1 VPYLHNRFKSTLDS
15 IHYPS
20 WKYLCTI
27 VSFSEASFLIAI
39 LQEIKVS
46 PSKLKKIF
54 YENDSLPVK
63 HSIYSQYDGQTID
76 AIIIDDTKSKRR
88 SGGRPSIKGVL
99 GLNLE
104 LEEEYLLYLGTAKGW
119 AETLTHIRNNYRLS
133 GEVYAVCDGDSKL
146 QLNLETD
153 GYRIQQC
160 TNHFVKTSMYY
171 LWMEQYPKV
180 DRMRIKKDISRI
192 ISTLKNS
199 VKKHRKDSD
208 FARLKW
214 RIDKTQEE
222 LLVIANELL
231 SKNKD
236 SNAGKFILKTGGKVT
251 LFAELA
257 TKGIQIP
264 DNNNHVENLM
274 GIVGQKVKKNRQSWV
289 DANLNIMLNTIWH
302 IIS

>member
-1 VPYLHNRFKSTLDS
+1 MPYLHNRVKNKLDS

-27 VSFSEASFLIAI
+27 VSFSEASFLIDI

-54 YENDSLPVK
+54 YENNSLPIK
-63 HSIYSQYDGQTID
+63 HSIYSPYNGQTID
-76 AIIIDDTKSKRR
+76 VVIIDDTKSKRR

-104 LEEEYLLYLGTAKGW
+104 LGEEYLLYLGAGESW
-119 AETLTHIRNNYRLS
+119 AETLTHIRDNYELS
-133 GEVYAVCDGDSKL
+133 DDVYAVCDGDGKL
-146 QLNLETD
+146 QSNLELY

-160 TNHFVKTSMYY
+160 TNHFVRTSMYY
-171 LWMEQYPKV
+171 LWMEQYPKS
-180 DRMRIKKDISRI
+180 DRMRFKKDISRI

-231 SKNKD
+231 SKNKN

-257 TKGIQIP
+257 IKGLQIP

-274 GIVGQKVKKNRQSWV
+274 GIVGHKVKKNRQSWV
-289 DANLNIMLNTIWH
+289 DANLNIMVNTIWH

>member
-1 VPYLHNRFKSTLDS
+1 M
-15 IHYPS
+15 
-20 WKYLCTI
+20 
-27 VSFSEASFLIAI
+27 
-39 LQEIKVS
+39 
-46 PSKLKKIF
+46 
-54 YENDSLPVK
+54 
-63 HSIYSQYDGQTID
+63 
-76 AIIIDDTKSKRR
+76 
-88 SGGRPSIKGVL
+88 
-99 GLNLE
+99 E
-104 LEEEYLLYLGTAKGW
+104 LEEKYLLYLGTGKGW
-119 AETLTHIRNNYRLS
+119 SETLSHIKDNYRLAD
-133 GEVYAVCDGDSKL
+133 EMYAICDGDDKL
-146 QLNLETD
+146 HLSLEAC

-171 LWMEQYPKV
+171 LWMEQYSKH

-199 VKKHRKDSD
+199 VKKHRNDSD

-222 LLVIANELL
+222 LLVIVNELL

-236 SNAGKFILKTGGKVT
+236 SHAGKFILNKGIKVT

-264 DNNNHVENLM
+264 DTNNHIENLM
-274 GIVGQKVKKNRQSWV
+274 GIVGQKVKTNHQSWV

-302 IIS
+302 ILS

>member
-1 VPYLHNRFKSTLDS
+1 MPYLHNRFKNTLDS

-104 LEEEYLLYLGTAKGW
+104 LEEEYLLYLGTAKSW
-119 AETLTHIRNNYRLS
+119 SETLNHIGNNNRLS
-133 GEVYAVCDGDSKL
+133 DEVYAVCDGDGKL

-171 LWMEQYPKV
+171 LWMEQYPKE

-289 DANLNIMLNTIWH
+289 DVNLNIMLNTIWH